1 MATPRRRNARGQ
13 GELLRDEL
21 LAAAVTLL
29 DEGGDPAAVTVRGV
43 ASRVGAAPNAV
54 YLHFASRDALV
65 VEAVATRFATFTDT
79 LRAIAATVDDPLGQL
94 RAGHDAY
101 MAFARANPGV
111 YRAMFGGQSLDPDN
125 VELGRRLIHAAY
137 PAFEELLGIVQRCL
151 DTGVLPPTVD
161 RDGFA
166 RVLFAAEHGWSD
178 LATSSRGALLPA
190 RDHIL
195 DTLLALA
202 ARPTGA
208 A

>member
-13 GELLRDEL
+13 GERLRDEL
-21 LAAAVTLL
+21 LTAAVALL
-29 DEGGDPAAVTVRGV
+29 DDSGDPAAVTVRGV
-43 ASRVGAAPNAV
+43 ATRVGAAPNAV
-54 YLHFASRDALV
+54 YLHFANRDALL
-65 VEAVATRFATFTDT
+65 VEAVATRFATFTET
-79 LRAIAATVDDPLGQL
+79 LRAIAATVDDALGQL

-125 VELGRRLIHAAY
+125 LDLSRRLIDAAY

-151 DTGVLPPTVD
+151 DAGALPPTVD
-161 RDGFA
+161 REGFA
-166 RVLFAAEHGWSD
+166 RLLFAAEHGWSD
-178 LATSSRGALLPA
+178 LSGSSRGALLPA

-202 ARPTGA
+202 SRPTGA